1 MSAVE
6 FLVRAEAITKP
17 SILCDVGGKLSP
29 TILTM
34 NLLVI
39 VIFAFDTIGKNVLK
53 TESQNFI
60 LWCTI
65 FVISWI
71 ASTFGLNRYG
81 LLELC
86 NLLTIFKLENNS
98 ASYQT
103 FLSALLLIGA
113 HSGGILNSILLLIK
127 QHCDMDLDDE
137 ISNIEKNCDLVT
149 FDKSVVNYPNNNNI
163 ENETEKNGDI
173 NSTKL
178 ILTSMKSY
186 GTMHG

>member
-1 MSAVE
+1 
-6 FLVRAEAITKP
+6 FLVKAEAITKP
-17 SILCDVGGKLSP
+17 SILCDVGGRLSP

-53 TESQNFI
+53 IESQNFI

-65 FVISWI
+65 FAISWI

-86 NLLTIFKLENNS
+86 
-98 ASYQT
+98 
-103 FLSALLLIGA
+103 
-113 HSGGILNSILLLIK
+113 GGILNSILLLIK
-127 QHCDMDLDDE
+127 QHCDMDLDNE
-137 ISNIEKNCDLVT
+137 ISNIEKNGDLAT
-149 FDKSVVNYPNNNNI
+149 LDKRVVNYPNSNNI
-163 ENETEKNGDI
+163 ENENEKNGDI

-186 GTMHG
+186 GTMHD